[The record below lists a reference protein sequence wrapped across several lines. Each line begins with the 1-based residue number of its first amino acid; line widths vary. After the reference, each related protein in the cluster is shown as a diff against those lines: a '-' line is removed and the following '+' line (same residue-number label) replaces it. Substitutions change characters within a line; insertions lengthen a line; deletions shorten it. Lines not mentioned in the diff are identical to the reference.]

1 MKFILFI
8 VLFIGFLASAWSQK
22 VTMSVLQA
30 QEMAVESNRNAKNAV
45 LAVDEANWKRWESIA
60 AGLPQV
66 NATVDYNHFLGAN
79 AQLFGQTVE
88 FNPTSNFSITASQLV
103 FSGNYWVGIQL
114 ADLAKS
120 LTNTQKRKVD
130 HQLRIDVANA
140 YYLALVAQK
149 SRDLIASNLSN
160 LKEIHQKTKLSAE
173 VGIIEPTDLD
183 QLTVQVGTLE
193 NNLRAVE
200 RQIELAYNILRM
212 NIGLGVDSEL
222 ELTDSLEAVL
232 SLLVQDSNAI
242 QSYDMQNNLDFQLM
256 ASQLQMAEK
265 QVRLQQSAALPTL
278 SAFYQYTEK
287 LKKPEFDMSPK
298 NVVGLNL
305 SIPIFSSCLR
315 HAKVKQARIQHEKM
329 ENSKALLWDQ
339 LLIQEKQARFN
350 LVNAWDQYHNQND
363 NLSVSQQVFHM
374 ISLKYEQGLV
384 SGIDLITAN
393 NNYVMA
399 QNNYVN
405 SVLQLLQAGLE
416 LERLYNE
423 E

>member
-1 MKFILFI
+1 
-8 VLFIGFLASAWSQK
+8 
-22 VTMSVLQA
+22 
-30 QEMAVESNRNAKNAV
+30 
-45 LAVDEANWKRWESIA
+45 
-60 AGLPQV
+60 
-66 NATVDYNHFLGAN
+66 
-79 AQLFGQTVE
+79 
-88 FNPTSNFSITASQLV
+88 
-103 FSGNYWVGIQL
+103 
-114 ADLAKS
+114 
-120 LTNTQKRKVD
+120 
-130 HQLRIDVANA
+130 
-140 YYLALVAQK
+140 
-149 SRDLIASNLSN
+149 
-160 LKEIHQKTKLSAE
+160 
-173 VGIIEPTDLD
+173 
-183 QLTVQVGTLE
+183 
-193 NNLRAVE
+193 
-200 RQIELAYNILRM
+200 
-212 NIGLGVDSEL
+212 
-222 ELTDSLEAVL
+222 
-232 SLLVQDSNAI
+232 
-242 QSYDMQNNLDFQLM
+242 
-256 ASQLQMAEK
+256 
-265 QVRLQQSAALPTL
+265 
-278 SAFYQYTEK
+278 
-287 LKKPEFDMSPK
+287 MSPK